1 MRVYLVLHARATPG
15 NRARSRWPRKH
26 RALVAQL
33 ERGGPA
39 RRRYCPGGRNRRG
52 TNDHGP
58 RRHATA
64 LALRIFPRM
73 NASAVDDA
81 VLLHRQVSIGVA
93 TETPDGLVVPVVA
106 WTARR
111 SPFPTSLG

>member
-1 MRVYLVLHARATPG
+1 
-15 NRARSRWPRKH
+15 
-26 RALVAQL
+26 
-33 ERGGPA
+33 
-39 RRRYCPGGRNRRG
+39 
-52 TNDHGP
+52 
-58 RRHATA
+58 
-64 LALRIFPRM
+64 M